1 MMPGHTT
8 LSVGSIA
15 FVWNTEHV
23 ILRCIY
29 CSSDRMVGMS
39 FLNLQTSYAV
49 KDFRLYSVILEAS
62 FLYETHLIYAS
73 LSCTHVVPGVQ
84 ITKPKDYFEM
94 MPELFDPTELGV
106 FVLGWRRCDPRDG
119 KLLSSPN
126 KAARHC

>member
-1 MMPGHTT
+1 
-8 LSVGSIA
+8 
-15 FVWNTEHV
+15 
-23 ILRCIY
+23 
-29 CSSDRMVGMS
+29 MVGMS

-119 KLLSSPN
+119 NLLSSPD
-126 KAARHC
+126 KVAHHC